1 FCIVLIA
8 LHLSDRR
15 RTGATNLTV
24 RHSSLGPSFQLPPIV
39 RMDSDPEV
47 VLVEKLEE
55 DEISTDKDSGM
66 ESASGSKDET
76 PERKPSTPEEAPQQA
91 EPVKPAAVPDA
102 APEAPAASS
111 SAAATAPAAATEPSR
126 PSSSSRPS
134 ASTPPQPTTTVA
146 RTSANDFDDEPDESL
161 GERLWGLTEMFP
173 EPVRHFSGA
182 VTDLTVRSVKGL
194 YSLTCNASW
203 IFFTSSMILLAPVVF
218 EVERAQMEEM
228 QKSQQKQVLLGPGTA
243 VGGGGAPGGMPAL
256 PPMAA
261 AR

>member
-1 FCIVLIA
+1 
-8 LHLSDRR
+8 
-15 RTGATNLTV
+15 
-24 RHSSLGPSFQLPPIV
+24 
-39 RMDSDPEV
+39 MDSDPEV
-47 VLVEKLEE
+47 VLVEKIED

-76 PERKPSTPEEAPQQA
+76 PERKPSTPEEAPKQP
-91 EPVKPAAVPDA
+91 EPVKPAGT
-102 APEAPAASS
+102 PEAPAPVAAGSSS
-111 SAAATAPAAATEPSR
+111 SAAAAPAAPSAA
-126 PSSSSRPS
+126 PSGPSSSRPATS
-134 ASTPPQPTTTVA
+134 PPQQPTKTVA
-146 RTSANDFDDEPDESL
+146 RTSANDYDDEPDETL

-173 EPVRHFSGA
+173 DPVRQFSGA
-182 VTDLTVRSVKGL
+182 VSDLTVRSVKGL

-228 QKSQQKQVLLGPGTA
+228 QKSQQKQVLLGPGSA
-243 VGGGGAPGGMPAL
+243 VGGGAPGGMPAL

>member
-1 FCIVLIA
+1 
-8 LHLSDRR
+8 
-15 RTGATNLTV
+15 
-24 RHSSLGPSFQLPPIV
+24 
-39 RMDSDPEV
+39 MDSDPEV
-47 VLVEKLEE
+47 VLVEKIEE

-66 ESASGSKDET
+66 ESATGSKDET
-76 PERKPSTPEEAPQQA
+76 PERKPSTPEEEPKQS
-91 EPVKPAAVPDA
+91 EPVKPAAVPVA
-102 APEAPAASS
+102 APVAAGSSS
-111 SAAATAPAAATEPSR
+111 SAAPAPPAAASAPSG
-126 PSSSSRPS
+126 PSSSRPS
-134 ASTPPQPTTTVA
+134 ASAPPQPNKTVA
-146 RTSANDFDDEPDESL
+146 RTSANDYDDEPDETL

-173 EPVRHFSGA
+173 EPVRQFSGA
-182 VTDLTVRSVKGL
+182 VTNLTVRSVKGL

-203 IFFTSSMILLAPVVF
+203 IFFTSSMVLLAPVVF